1 MFASDN
7 KDPALIT
14 ELWISSTPSIMS
26 TQVLVN
32 HFRSLPVKPSVHIG
46 RIATSAFSM
55 MGQHRSLME
64 LIDNGFNVTSW
75 SELQLLYTNNIKD
88 NNNDKTKNKE
98 DL

>member
-1 MFASDN
+1 
-7 KDPALIT
+7 
-14 ELWISSTPSIMS
+14 
-26 TQVLVN
+26 
-32 HFRSLPVKPSVHIG
+32 
-46 RIATSAFSM
+46 
-55 MGQHRSLME
+55 ME